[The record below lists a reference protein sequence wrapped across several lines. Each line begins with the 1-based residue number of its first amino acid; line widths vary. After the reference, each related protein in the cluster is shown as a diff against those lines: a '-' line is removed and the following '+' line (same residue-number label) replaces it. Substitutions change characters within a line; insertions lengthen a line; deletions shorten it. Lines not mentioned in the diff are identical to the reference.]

1 MATRT
6 TTLKVIA
13 MLTEA
18 GLPRQVPMS
27 EAGVEIYVMAWADVP
42 DSHLEAACKQWI
54 VEGSWFPVPAQLR
67 NIAIG
72 MMPDTSY
79 LTPAEAW
86 EEAVKCRSE
95 FYPGME
101 RSYHSPYPF
110 VEKTIRAI
118 GGLGMLKEATVEQ
131 TISHRSQF
139 LAAYKT
145 FVERAQA
152 DARLLPGVREFR
164 DRLAAEHRAQIASP
178 GQASVVHDVVKA
190 LASERRAP

>member
-1 MATRT
+1 MANRS

-42 DSHLEAACKQWI
+42 DSHLEAACQQWL
-54 VEGSWFPVPAQLR
+54 VEGVWFPVPAQLR
-67 NIAIG
+67 NIAISLV
-72 MMPDTSY
+72 PDTSY
-79 LTPAEAW
+79 LAPAEAW
-86 EEAVKCRSE
+86 EEAVKCRKD

-101 RSYHSPYPF
+101 RSYISQAPF
-110 VEKTIRAI
+110 VEKTIKAI
-118 GGLGMLKEATVEQ
+118 GGLGMLQEATIEQ
-131 TISHRSQF
+131 TISHRAQF

-152 DARLLPGVREFR
+152 DARLLPGVRELK

-178 GQASVVHDVVKA
+178 GQASVVRDVVMA
-190 LASERRAP
+190 LVSERRLT

>member
-42 DSHLEAACKQWI
+42 DEHLEVACKQWI
-54 VEGSWFPVPAQLR
+54 VEGFWFPVPAQLR

-72 MMPDTSY
+72 MMPESSF

-86 EEAVKCRSE
+86 AEACKCRKD

-101 RSYHSPYPF
+101 RSYKSPYPF
-110 VEKTIRAI
+110 VERTIKAI
-118 GGLGMLKEATVEQ
+118 GGLGMLKEATIEQ
-131 TISHRSQF
+131 TISHRAQF
-139 LAAYKT
+139 LAAYKA

-152 DARLLPGVREFR
+152 EARLLPEVREFKA
-164 DRLAAEHRAQIASP
+164 RLMIASP
-178 GQASVVHDVVKA
+178 GQASVVQDVVKA
-190 LASERRAP
+190 LANERRAT

>member
-18 GLPRQVPMS
+18 GLPRQVPLS
-27 EAGVEIYVMAWADVP
+27 EAGVEIYVMAWDDVP
-42 DSHLEAACKQWI
+42 DEHLEAACKQWI

-72 MMPDTSY
+72 MMPDASY

-86 EEAVKCRSE
+86 EEAVKCRKD
-95 FYPGME
+95 FYPGIE
-101 RSYHSPYPF
+101 RSYHSPHPF
-110 VEKTIRAI
+110 VEKTIKAI
-118 GGLGMLKEATVEQ
+118 GGLGMLNEATIEQ
-131 TISHRSQF
+131 TISHRAQF
-139 LAAYKT
+139 LAAYRT

-152 DARLLPGVREFR
+152 DARLLPAVREFK
-164 DRLAAEHRAQIASP
+164 DRLAAERRAQIASP
-178 GQASVVHDVVKA
+178 GQASVVQDVVKA
-190 LASERRAP
+190 LAIERRAP